1 MRGGPEGLGTKEMT
15 TGGVAASTEEG
26 VDVAVKVATDSEAE
40 SELGVREVGVGAEVA
55 LVPLCTNQPRVAIR
69 DGERDRVAGGLL
81 L

>member
-1 MRGGPEGLGTKEMT
+1 MT

-26 VDVAVKVATDSEAE
+26 MEVAMDSEAE

-55 LVPLCTNQPRVAIR
+55 LVPLCTNQPKVAIR
-69 DGERDRVAGGLL
+69 DGERDGVAGVLL